1 MNYKEGR
8 KALLPGSVGLS
19 LVDWKTTLD
28 PFSGC
33 MVFQAAAKVFLAL
46 RS

>member
-1 MNYKEGR
+1 MNYKEER
-8 KALLPGSVGLS
+8 KALLPGPGGSS
-19 LVDWKTTLD
+19 LVDWKTTPD

-33 MVFQAAAKVFLAL
+33 MVFQAAAKVFLAI